1 MIGIIDYGMGNLSS
15 VKNAL
20 DFIGT
25 DSVISEDMDVLSKCD
40 GLILP
45 GVGAFPD
52 AAKKLNETGLDT
64 FVKDYV
70 KTRPLLGICLGMQLL
85 FDKSYEFGE
94 CGGLSLVKGE
104 VVKLTAY
111 ENDPSYLIPHMGW
124 NSLSFTESG
133 KASPLLSQIKEGD
146 FVYFVHSFKADKMN
160 DSDLLAFSE
169 YGERIP
175 ALVTDGKNVFGAQF
189 HPEKSEKVGLSIL
202 KSFCSLVSVQR

>member
-20 DFIGT
+20 DFINAE
-25 DSVISEDMDVLSKCD
+25 SVISEDVDVLKSCD

-52 AAKKLNETGLDT
+52 AIKRLKDTGLDI
-64 FVKDYV
+64 FIKEYV
-70 KTRPLLGICLGMQLL
+70 KERPLIGICLGMQLL

-94 CGGLSLVKGE
+94 CRGLSLIKGE

-124 NSLSFTESG
+124 NSLEFTPSG
-133 KASPLLSQIKEGD
+133 KASVLLKDTREGD

-160 DSDLLAFSE
+160 EEELLAYCQ
-169 YGERIP
+169 YGEKIP
-175 ALVTDGKNVFGAQF
+175 AVVTDGRNVFGAQF
-189 HPEKSEKVGLSIL
+189 HPEKSESVGISLL
-202 KSFCSLVSVQR
+202 KTFCGLCAR

>member
-20 DFIGT
+20 DFINAE
-25 DSVISEDMDVLSKCD
+25 SVISEDVDVLKSCD

-52 AAKKLNETGLDT
+52 AIKRLKDTGLDI
-64 FVKDYV
+64 FIKEYV
-70 KTRPLLGICLGMQLL
+70 KERPLIGICLGMQLL

-94 CGGLSLVKGE
+94 CEGLSLIKGE

-124 NSLSFTESG
+124 NSLEFTPSG
-133 KASPLLSQIKEGD
+133 KASVLLKDTREGD

-160 DSDLLAFSE
+160 EEELLAYCQ
-169 YGERIP
+169 YGEKIP
-175 ALVTDGKNVFGAQF
+175 AVVTDGRNVFGAQF
-189 HPEKSEKVGLSIL
+189 HPEKSESVGISLL
-202 KSFCSLVSVQR
+202 KTFCGLCAR